1 MVIWEILTFAF
12 LFQCLFFLIKS
23 RYFLTGRFAMNI
35 FNEVRALVKTEKSY
49 TTKILQKLMVIER
62 DKLYSKLKYP
72 SLFQYIVRELGYS
85 EAEATI
91 RVHAVRLMLKSR
103 RAEAKIVRGK
113 LSLSNAAAAN
123 KALQNNSTDEKQV
136 ERVVENAE
144 DCSVRG
150 FKQFLDREFK
160 RERKEVLVLEE
171 YMLNRFDRLRKK
183 YGDLSTL
190 ELIKIMLERE
200 LKDPNIDGAMLRV
213 RPRKKNPRL
222 AALFRWRLSGKFI
235 RENVQIA
242 ESDTAWNTTT
252 ASSIPT
258 GEIIARRIFK
268 CSVAHAI

>member
-1 MVIWEILTFAF
+1 
-12 LFQCLFFLIKS
+12 
-23 RYFLTGRFAMNI
+23 MNI
-35 FNEVRALVKTEKSY
+35 FNEVKALVKTEKSY

-62 DKLYSKLKYP
+62 DKLYSELKYP
-72 SLFQYIVRELGYS
+72 SLFQYIVKELGYS

-103 RAEAKIVRGK
+103 RAEAKIVTGK

-144 DCSVRG
+144 DRSARG

-171 YMLNRFDRLRKK
+171 YMLNQFDRLRKK

-190 ELIKIMLERE
+190 ELIKVMLERE
-200 LKDPNIDGAMLRV
+200 LKDPNVYNATPRV
-213 RPRKKNPRL
+213 RPRKNSPPGR
-222 AALFRWRLSGKFI
+222 
-235 RENVQIA
+235 
-242 ESDTAWNTTT
+242 
-252 ASSIPT
+252 SIPVAVKRKVYT
-258 GEIIARRIFK
+258 GKCANCGVRHRLEYDHRLKYSHGGDHSEENIQMLCRSCNLRKETVARQSGLFT
-268 CSVAHAI
+268 